1 MHDANNAVRMKEIIS
16 FSVRV
21 GLAKGPQPA
30 THSLSLTLLLRFPT
44 FVDAVCVCFAGE
56 IYFKING
63 SRQFSINSTEP
74 VGLAGRE
81 R

>member
-30 THSLSLTLLLRFPT
+30 MPLSV
-44 FVDAVCVCFAGE
+44 VDAAVAFSDSRRRSLFLLGGE
-56 IYFKING
+56 MLWAL
-63 SRQFSINSTEP
+63 E
-74 VGLAGRE
+74 
-81 R
+81 

>member
-30 THSLSLTLLLRFPT
+30 TLLSV
-44 FVDAVCVCFAGE
+44 VDAVVSFLTFVTQFVFALE
-56 IYFKING
+56 ANVVALARFYFSVLCI
-63 SRQFSINSTEP
+63 
-74 VGLAGRE
+74 AGRKFILK
-81 R
+81 